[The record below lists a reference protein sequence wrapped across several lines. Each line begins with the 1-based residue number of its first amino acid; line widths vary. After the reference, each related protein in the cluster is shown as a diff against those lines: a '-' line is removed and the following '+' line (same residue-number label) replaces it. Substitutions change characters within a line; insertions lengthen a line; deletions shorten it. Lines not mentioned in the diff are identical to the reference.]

1 MLLYVKYEVT
11 EEYERVLESKEWV
24 SENSE
29 ILNGEKRSII
39 KVLIRAIKT
48 VGLEVKKDKFCE
60 KILIGENN
68 KNEKKTSDHPIN
80 IRRNVDTDVLTK
92 VKKGYRLVSAN
103 PLFIELNGLKTVW
116 VKITNDD
123 SVLGKK
129 LFNKEVTP

>member
-1 MLLYVKYEVT
+1 VLLYVKYEVT

-68 KNEKKTSDHPIN
+68 KNEKK
-80 IRRNVDTDVLTK
+80 
-92 VKKGYRLVSAN
+92 
-103 PLFIELNGLKTVW
+103 PL
-116 VKITNDD
+116 IT
-123 SVLGKK
+123 L
-129 LFNKEVTP
+129 